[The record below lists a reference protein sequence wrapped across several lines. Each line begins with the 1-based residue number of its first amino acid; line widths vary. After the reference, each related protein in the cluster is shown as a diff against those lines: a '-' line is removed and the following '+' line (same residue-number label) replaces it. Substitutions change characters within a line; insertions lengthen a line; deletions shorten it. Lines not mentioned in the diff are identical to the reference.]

1 MTTRAASHAG
11 SWYTA
16 SPSILSSE
24 LDGWLAKVVDGS
36 KGINLPI
43 PGARVIIAPLV
54 LVVLLMADNT
64 GLIVSRHAGYEHSGA
79 TAAWAYKYLDFS
91 NAKHIFLLG
100 PSHTLSLSGC
110 ALSTHSRYATVF
122 GDIQL
127 DREIIKELQATK
139 KFITWDQE
147 FERKEHSLEM
157 HLPYI
162 YKMISKQF
170 KSDSEH
176 PTLIPILVGGT
187 SAAAE
192 RLYGQILAPYLAKPT
207 SVFIVSSDF
216 CHWGLR
222 FYYMRYLPETDDP
235 TDLKRGQENPTKPPI
250 YDSIGRLDKLAMEAI
265 EGGRHRDFLNNLR
278 ETGNTVCG
286 RHPIGV
292 AMAAIEVLE
301 QEGKISGEEN
311 GRFKFI
317 QYKRS
322 EEVQDIY
329 GSSVS
334 YASAVAVL

>member
-1 MTTRAASHAG
+1 MSVPLIADITR
-11 SWYTA
+11 
-16 SPSILSSE
+16 
-24 LDGWLAKVVDGS
+24 
-36 KGINLPI
+36 
-43 PGARVIIAPLV
+43 
-54 LVVLLMADNT
+54 
-64 GLIVSRHAGYEHSGA
+64 LIVSRHAGYEYSGP
-79 TAAWAYKYLDFS
+79 TAAWAYQSLDLS

-100 PSHTLSLSGC
+100 PSHRRYLSGC
-110 ALSTHSRYATVF
+110 ALSTHSRYATPL
-122 GDIQL
+122 GHLKL

-139 KFITWDQE
+139 KFIAWDKE
-147 FERKEHSLEM
+147 SEELEHSLEM

-170 KSDSEH
+170 KSESEH

-187 SAAAE
+187 SAASE

-222 FYYMRYLPETDDP
+222 FEYTRYIREGDKP
-235 TDLKRGQENPTKPPI
+235 TDLKLGQPNPTDPPI
-250 YDSIGRLDKLAMEAI
+250 FESIGHLDKLAMDAI
-265 EGGRHRDFLNNLR
+265 EGGKHQDFLDILR
-278 ETGNTVCG
+278 ETENTVCG

-292 AMAAIEVLE
+292 IMAALEVLE
-301 QEGKISGEEN
+301 QDSNISGKEK

-317 QYKRS
+317 QYKRNDNVKEIS
-322 EEVQDIY
+322 